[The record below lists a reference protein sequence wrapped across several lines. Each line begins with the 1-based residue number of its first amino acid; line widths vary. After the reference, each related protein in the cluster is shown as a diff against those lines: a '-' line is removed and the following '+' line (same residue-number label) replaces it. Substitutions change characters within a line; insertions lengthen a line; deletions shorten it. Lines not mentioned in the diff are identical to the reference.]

1 LIERTI
7 LFVVYGV
14 WVVQFIGSKQRDYG
28 SMPKMIIG
36 LSAVIV
42 LHQSRYGLFGRRSL
56 TTSNGFL
63 SSARVFVI
71 AADKITNL

>member
-1 LIERTI
+1 MIERTI

-14 WVVQFIGSKQRDYG
+14 SSYNSLGVSRGITA
-28 SMPKMIIG
+28 PCTKMIIG